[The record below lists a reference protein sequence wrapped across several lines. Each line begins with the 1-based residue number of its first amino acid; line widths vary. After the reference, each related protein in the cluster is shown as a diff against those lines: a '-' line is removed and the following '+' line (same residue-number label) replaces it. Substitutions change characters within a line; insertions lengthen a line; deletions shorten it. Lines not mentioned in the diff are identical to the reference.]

1 MNFEVLWLFMKV
13 FSHQLLN
20 SQGFFSVPYTCS
32 GKLSKEKN
40 FRKFH
45 SFVVIHESFLRKV
58 WGRGTFGAAKASN

>member
-32 GKLSKEKN
+32 RKLSKEKN

-45 SFVVIHESFLRKV
+45 GFVVIHESFLRKV